1 MIDTRGFRFG
11 KILDIRDVNFLHGG
25 AKYGDLPGIIAL
37 GTPGKLLLA
46 GEGDGGLIRVLYET
60 ADAQENLSI
69 FNAESEDW
77 LNTVTE
83 WILQAQ
89 KR

>member
-11 KILDIRDVNFLHGG
+11 KIPDIRDVNFLPGG

-46 GEGDGGLIRVLYET
+46 GEGDGELIRALCEV

-77 LNTVTE
+77 LNTVTG
-83 WILQAQ
+83 WILQA
-89 KR
+89 REI

>member
-11 KILDIRDVNFLHGG
+11 SIRDIRDVNFLPGG

-37 GTPGKLLLA
+37 GAPRKLLLA
-46 GEGDGGLIRVLYET
+46 GEGDGGLIRALYET
-60 ADAQENLSI
+60 ANAQENLSI

-77 LNTVTE
+77 GHSVTE
-83 WILQAQ
+83 WIRQAR